1 MNKMNYKFLFLICA
15 WLLCCTP
22 VSAEYFRQIGL
33 AEGLTQPSV
42 MAIYQDQLGRM
53 WFGTREGISMYDGKQ
68 VTSFK
73 GWVPGMEPDTPVWLG
88 NDVSTIVD
96 DSLGNIFF
104 LIDND
109 LIKYDIR
116 AEKFIRLSS
125 HNQIPALAASEGD
138 IWYMRNDSIFCHRT
152 ADGKDA
158 LVAKTDIEASVSCLT
173 MLSGKIAVGTQNGAY
188 LIDRTSLQ
196 QTYVLEGMNVY
207 QIFESSEKEI
217 WLGTRMH
224 GLYRMEEK
232 GKVYRVPYSPG
243 SPKGI
248 SSWQIRAFVEDNE
261 HNVWFGTFD
270 GLQKYNARTREYSL
284 IRIPQYASGLTHPSI
299 FSLYKDRQGT
309 IWVGSYFGGVNYFI
323 PRSES
328 FMRYDY
334 DKSATRKL
342 YYSYIGD
349 ILTDKDGYLWLS
361 TDGGGI
367 TCTDK
372 EWNIVHQLTAGG
384 TNSLPHN
391 NIKSIAYDEKN
402 HSLYIGTYLG
412 GLSRYDIQTGRFH
425 NYLTA
430 QNNEDAPSEIVF
442 HVKMWNDQLY
452 LSSRNGVFS
461 LDVKTQRFHKLDV
474 PSSYYEYFDID
485 PEGNMYLA
493 RSTSFLLVNLNRT
506 DEVKTVSLPLDDNY
520 MQITHVCATTSGVYV
535 STLGGGVFFYKRATG
550 KIRHYTAGD
559 QQLPSDFCYNV
570 CTLHDGRVLITSDRG
585 VTCLQPHEK
594 SFITLNLRDD
604 FSSSYIINGCGM
616 FVSDE
621 SRIFIGDTQGVTVLS
636 EKDFDKE
643 GTSRHTPDLYFS
655 QLWVNNQPVTPQ
667 DETGILKTSF
677 PYTSRLLLNHQ
688 QNNLIIG
695 FALPDYELPLSKK
708 QYLYKLEGFDE
719 KWVYTRQS
727 EAHYTNL
734 APGTYL
740 FKAAMT
746 DDGQHIVGR
755 EICLELVITSPWY
768 ATWWAWVFYVLLS
781 GSCLYYFISSR
792 VAKRTLAL
800 SLEKER
806 FEKLQI
812 EKLNHEK
819 LVFFTNVSHEFRTP
833 LTLIISHIDI
843 LLQKYS
849 LTPSIYNQILK
860 IRKNAGKM
868 NNLVSELLEFRKLE
882 QNHEILQLSRQDIIA
897 FLKEIYLSFADYAH
911 QRGISYD
918 FRLPDAPIECWFD
931 AQLMEKVFFNL
942 LSNAFKYTS
951 DGGSISLS
959 GEITSGRIALHITD
973 TGIGIAAKETSKI
986 FDRFYQSEDP
996 AKKSSFFSG
1005 TGIGLALTKTIVEKH
1020 HGTIKVESEVGKGTT
1035 FIVELPRLKEEFA
1048 DDRNVRLT
1056 TRQPEEAIVQGSFPE
1071 PHEEGKLP
1079 SEETA
1084 DMESVADK
1092 SRTLLLVED
1101 NEELLQVLVE
1111 LFTPFYQVVCARN
1124 GKEGLNQV
1132 YQSKPD
1138 LIVSDVMMPEM
1149 TGTEMCLQIKNNL
1162 DFCHIPVILLTALN
1176 SPEQNIEGFNRG
1188 ADDYITKPFHARLL
1202 LTRVNNLIRS
1212 RLLIQH
1218 QFDKQPIS
1226 EIDLTSINPLDKD
1239 LLKRVSQVIE
1249 QHIDDME
1256 FDISV
1261 LCREVGVGRSL
1272 LYMKFKALT
1281 GMTPNNFI
1289 LNYRLKYAATL
1300 LKQYPDL
1307 PIAEVGDRCGFNS
1320 SMYFSRCFKNQ
1331 YGCSPQNYKK
1341 EKRDEEQAEKKE
1353 EKE

>member
-1 MNKMNYKFLFLICA
+1 MNYRYVLLICA
-15 WLLCCTP
+15 WLLSCMS

-53 WFGTREGISMYDGKQ
+53 WFGTREGINMYDGKQ

-73 GWVPGMEPDTPVWLG
+73 GWVSGIAPDTSVWLG
-88 NDVSTIVD
+88 NEVSAIVG

-104 LIDND
+104 LVDDD
-109 LIKYDIR
+109 LIEYDIR
-116 AEKFIRLSS
+116 AEKFIRLSY
-125 HNQIPALAASEGD
+125 HNQIPVLAASGGD

-152 ADGKDA
+152 TDGQNT
-158 LVAKTDIEASVSCLT
+158 LVAKTHIKASVSCMTILPD
-173 MLSGKIAVGTQNGAY
+173 KIIIGTLDGAY
-188 LIDRTSLQ
+188 FIDRVSLQ
-196 QTYVLEGMNVY
+196 QTHVLEGTDVY
-207 QIFESSEKEI
+207 QVFESSDKEI

-224 GLYRMEEK
+224 GLYRMKEGEE
-232 GKVYRVPYSPG
+232 VRSVPFTPG
-243 SPKGI
+243 SPEGV

-261 HNVWFGTFD
+261 RNVWFGTFD
-270 GLQKYNARTREYSL
+270 GLQKYNTRTQEYSL

-349 ILTDKDGYLWLS
+349 ILTDRDGHLWLS

-372 EWNIVHQLTAGG
+372 EWNIVCQLTAEGA
-384 TNSLPHN
+384 NSLPHN

-402 HSLYIGTYLG
+402 HCLYIGTYLG
-412 GLSRYDIQTGRFH
+412 GLSRYDIRTGHFH
-425 NYLTA
+425 NYLDM
-430 QNNEDAPSEIVF
+430 QNGEEAPNEIVY

-452 LSSRNGVFS
+452 LSARNGVFR
-461 LDVKTQRFHKLDV
+461 LDVRTQRFHKLDV
-474 PSSYYEYFDID
+474 PSSYCEYFDID
-485 PEGNMYLA
+485 PDGNMYLA
-493 RSTSFLLVNLNRT
+493 RKTSFLLVNLDRL
-506 DEVKTVSLPLDDNY
+506 DDVQTVSLPLKNNRA
-520 MQITHVCATTSGVYV
+520 QITHIWATTSGAYA
-535 STLGGGVFFYKRATG
+535 STLGGGVFFYERIAEKLHR
-550 KIRHYTAGD
+550 YTAGD

-570 CTLHDGRVLITSDRG
+570 CTSRDGRVLITSDQG
-585 VTCLQPHEK
+585 VTCFQPYENR
-594 SFITLNLRDD
+594 FTTLNLRDD

-621 SRIFIGDTQGVTVLS
+621 GRIFIGDTQGVTVLS
-636 EKDFDKE
+636 EKDFDKA
-643 GTSRHTPDLYFS
+643 GVFRHTPDLYFS
-655 QLWVNNQPVTPQ
+655 QLWVNNQLVVPQ
-667 DETGILKTSF
+667 DETGILNISF
-677 PYTSRLLLNHQ
+677 PYTDRLTLNHR
-688 QNNLIIG
+688 QNNLVIG
-695 FALPDYELPLSKK
+695 FALPDYEQLLSKK
-708 QYLYKLEGFDE
+708 QYRYKLEGFDQ
-719 KWVYTRQS
+719 KWIRTRQP

-734 APGTYL
+734 APGTYI
-740 FKAAMT
+740 FKAAMA
-746 DDGQHIVGR
+746 DDGQNTTGS
-755 EICLELVITSPWY
+755 EISLKLVITSPWY
-768 ATWWAWVFYVLLS
+768 DTWWAWIFYAILS
-781 GSCLYYFISSR
+781 GSCLYYFITSR
-792 VAKRTLAL
+792 IAKRTLAL

-806 FEKLQI
+806 FEKQQI

-868 NNLVSELLEFRKLE
+868 NNLISELLEFRKLE
-882 QNHEILQLSRQDIIA
+882 QNYEILQLSQQDIVA

-918 FRLPDAPIECWFD
+918 FRLLDAPVGCWFD

-951 DGGSISLS
+951 DGGSIFLS
-959 GEITSGRIALHITD
+959 GEIISDRIVLRITD
-973 TGIGIAAKETSKI
+973 TGIGISAQETSKI
-986 FDRFYQSEDP
+986 FTRFYQSEDP
-996 AKKSSFFSG
+996 AKKNSFFSG

-1020 HGTIKVESEVGKGTT
+1020 HGTIRVESVVGEGTT

-1048 DDRNVRLT
+1048 DDQNVRLT
-1056 TRQPEEAIVQGSFPE
+1056 TRQLEEAIVQGSFPE
-1071 PHEEGKLP
+1071 PYEDKLS
-1079 SEETA
+1079 SEET
-1084 DMESVADK
+1084 EPVADK

-1111 LFTPFYQVVCARN
+1111 LFTPFYQIICAHN
-1124 GKEGLNQV
+1124 GKEGLKQV
-1132 YQSKPD
+1132 YQCKPD

-1162 DFCHIPVILLTALN
+1162 DLCHIPVILLTALN

-1249 QHIDDME
+1249 QHISDLE
-1256 FDISV
+1256 FDIPL

-1281 GMTPNNFI
+1281 GMTPNNYI

-1300 LKQYPDL
+1300 LRQYADL
-1307 PIAEVGDRCGFNS
+1307 PIAEVSDRCGFNS
-1320 SMYFSRCFKNQ
+1320 PMYFSRCFKNQ

-1341 EKRDEEQAEKKE
+1341 EKKSEERTEKNGGE
-1353 EKE
+1353 

>member
-1 MNKMNYKFLFLICA
+1 MNYRFLFLICV
-15 WLLCCTP
+15 WLLSCT
-22 VSAEYFRQIGL
+22 SIYAEYFRQIGL

-42 MAIYQDQLGRM
+42 MAIHQDQLGRM
-53 WFGTREGISMYDGKQ
+53 WFGTREGINMYDGKQ
-68 VTSFK
+68 VMSFK
-73 GWVPGMEPDTPVWLG
+73 GWVPGIEPDTSVWLG
-88 NDVSTIVD
+88 NEVSTIVD

-109 LIKYDIR
+109 LVEYDIR

-125 HNQIPALAASEGD
+125 HNRISALAASEGG
-138 IWYMRNDSIFCHRT
+138 IWYMKDDSIFCHRT
-152 ADGKDA
+152 SEGQNN
-158 LVAKTDIEASVSCLT
+158 LVAKTHIEASVFCMV
-173 MLSGKIAVGTQNGAY
+173 MLSGKIAVGTQNGLY
-188 LIDRTSLQ
+188 FIDRTSLK
-196 QTYVLEGMNVY
+196 QTHLLEGLDVY
-207 QIFESSEKEI
+207 QVFESSEKEI
-217 WLGTRMH
+217 WLGTQRH
-224 GLYRMEEK
+224 GLYRMKERGE
-232 GKVYRVPYSPG
+232 VHRVPYSPE

-248 SSWQIRAFVEDNE
+248 SSWQIRTFVEDNE
-261 HNVWFGTFD
+261 RNVWFGTFD
-270 GLQKYNARTREYSL
+270 GLQKYNARTQEYSL

-349 ILTDKDGYLWLS
+349 ILTDKNGYLWLS

-372 EWNIVHQLTAGG
+372 EWNIVHQLTASG

-412 GLSRYDIQTGRFH
+412 GLSRYDIQAGRFH

-430 QNNEDAPSEIVF
+430 PNDGDAPNEIVY

-452 LSSRNGVFS
+452 LSSRSGVFR
-461 LDVKTQRFHKLDV
+461 LDVRTQRFHKLDV

-485 PEGNMYLA
+485 PNGNMYLA

-506 DEVKTVSLPLDDNY
+506 DEIKTVSLPLKNN
-520 MQITHVCATTSGVYV
+520 QAKITHIWATSSGVYV
-535 STLGGGVFFYKRATG
+535 STLGSGVFFYEHATE
-550 KIRHYTAGD
+550 KIHHYTASD
-559 QQLPSDFCYNV
+559 QLLPSDFCYNV
-570 CTLHDGRVLITSDRG
+570 CTLRDGRVLITSDRG
-585 VTCLQPHEK
+585 VTCFQPHENR
-594 SFITLNLRDD
+594 FITLNLRDD

-616 FVSDE
+616 FASDE
-621 SRIFIGDTQGVTVLS
+621 GRIFIGDTQGVTVLS

-643 GTSRHTPDLYFS
+643 SASHHTPDLYFS
-655 QLWVNNQPVTPQ
+655 QLWVNNQLVTPQ
-667 DETGILKTSF
+667 DETGILKISF
-677 PYTSRLLLNHQ
+677 PYTSLLQLDHR

-695 FALPDYELPLSKK
+695 FALPDYEQPLSKK
-708 QYLYKLEGFDE
+708 QYLYKLEGFDQE
-719 KWVYTRQS
+719 WICTRQS

-734 APGTYL
+734 SPGTYT
-740 FKAAMT
+740 FKVAMT
-746 DDGQHIVGR
+746 DDGQNILGH
-755 EICLELVITSPWY
+755 EICLKLIITSPWY
-768 ATWWAWVFYVLLS
+768 TAWWAWMFYVILT
-781 GSCLYYFISSR
+781 GSCLYYFISNR
-792 VAKRTLAL
+792 IAKRTLAL

-806 FEKLQI
+806 FEKQQI

-868 NNLVSELLEFRKLE
+868 NNLISELLEFRKLE
-882 QNHEILQLSRQDIIA
+882 QNHEILLLSRQDIIT

-918 FRLPDAPIECWFD
+918 FRLPDDSVECWFD

-942 LSNAFKYTS
+942 LSNAFKYTP

-959 GEITSGRIALHITD
+959 GEITSSRISLYITD
-973 TGIGIAAKETSKI
+973 TGIGISAQETSKI
-986 FDRFYQSEDP
+986 FTRFYQSEDP

-1020 HGTIKVESEVGKGTT
+1020 HGTIKVESIVGKGTT
-1035 FIVELPRLKEEFA
+1035 FIVELPRQKEGFA
-1048 DDRNVRLT
+1048 DDQNVRLT
-1056 TRQPEEAIVQGSFPE
+1056 TRQSEEAIVQGSFPK
-1071 PHEEGKLP
+1071 PHEDKLP
-1079 SEETA
+1079 SEETVG
-1084 DMESVADK
+1084 MEPVADK

-1111 LFTPFYQVVCARN
+1111 LFTPFYQIVCAHN
-1124 GKEGLNQV
+1124 GKEGLKQM
-1132 YQSKPD
+1132 YQCKPD

-1162 DFCHIPVILLTALN
+1162 DFCHIPIILLTALN

-1188 ADDYITKPFHARLL
+1188 ADEYITKPFHARLL

-1218 QFDKQPIS
+1218 QFNKQPIS

-1249 QHIDDME
+1249 QHISDVE

-1300 LKQYPDL
+1300 LRQYADL
-1307 PIAEVGDRCGFNS
+1307 PIAEVSDRCGFNS
-1320 SMYFSRCFKNQ
+1320 PMYFSRCFKNQ

-1341 EKRDEEQAEKKE
+1341 EKKDEEQAERNE